1 MSMGRATVLAETYA
15 DRRDGRRRGVR
26 REGRRPVRSRRQ
38 GRADHAATRQYRGEL
53 DLGWPYSDGCAR
65 PGAATDI
72 ERSHSTPGSRPVQE
86 MQAERA
92 VEALAA
98 FLPATARVVR
108 DGTRCEIAARDLV
121 PGDMQIVAE
130 RDRV

>member
-1 MSMGRATVLAETYA
+1 
-15 DRRDGRRRGVR
+15 
-26 REGRRPVRSRRQ
+26 
-38 GRADHAATRQYRGEL
+38 
-53 DLGWPYSDGCAR
+53 
-65 PGAATDI
+65 
-72 ERSHSTPGSRPVQE
+72 